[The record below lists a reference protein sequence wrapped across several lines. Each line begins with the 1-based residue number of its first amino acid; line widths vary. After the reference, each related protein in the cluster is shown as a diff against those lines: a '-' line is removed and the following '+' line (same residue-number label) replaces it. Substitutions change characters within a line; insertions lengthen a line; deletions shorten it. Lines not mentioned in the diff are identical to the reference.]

1 MRKTVQTLKVIDVKF
16 IDDEYVK
23 AKVVVEA
30 PEGKQYLDLEL
41 EVLPAPCPPHIEN
54 VQWQDGSEGAE
65 TFLANHLA
73 RINELL
79 MAEVAGFRAA
89 V

>member
-1 MRKTVQTLKVIDVKF
+1 MRKTVQTLKVIEVKF

-30 PEGKQYLDLEL
+30 PEGKQYLDIEL
-41 EVLPAPCPPHIEN
+41 EVLPAPCPPHLAHA
-54 VQWQDGSEGAE
+54 QWQDGSEGAE

>member
-1 MRKTVQTLKVIDVKF
+1 MHKTVQTLKVIDVKF
-16 IDDEYVK
+16 IDVEFAK

-30 PEGKQYLDLEL
+30 PEGQQYLDIEF
-41 EVLPAPCPPHIEN
+41 EVLPAPCSPHIEH

-79 MAEVAGFRAA
+79 MAKVAGFRAA